1 MNADEIIELMEEL
14 VDNSS
19 AVPFSNKKLI
29 DCEQMRDYID
39 NLQMQMPNEIKKS
52 KEILENKDKII
63 ADANKEAE
71 DIRKKSD
78 KAVEAAKEKAI
89 EIMSETEIVR
99 LAKEHAAQIIAQA
112 QEQAQGI
119 IADANAKD
127 AEVRRALADN
137 VNKTLSDT
145 KAILEKN
152 LSDVVST
159 INAFESLNAPK
170 EAPAEA
176 ESKV

>member
-71 DIRKKSD
+71 DIRKKAD

-119 IADANAKD
+119 IADAKAKD
-127 AEVRRALADN
+127 AEIRRALTDN
-137 VNKTLSDT
+137 VNKTLSDA
-145 KAILEKN
+145 KAVLEKN

-159 INAFESLNAPK
+159 INAVESLNAPK
-170 EAPAEA
+170 EAPAEDEA
-176 ESKV
+176 KV